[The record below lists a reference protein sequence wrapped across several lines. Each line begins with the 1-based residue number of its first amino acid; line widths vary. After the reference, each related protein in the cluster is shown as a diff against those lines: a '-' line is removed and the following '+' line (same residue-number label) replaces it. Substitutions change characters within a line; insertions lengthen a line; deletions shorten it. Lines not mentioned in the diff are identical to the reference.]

1 MRILHTSDWH
11 LGRSFH
17 GLHMTQEQKA
27 VLDRLLDIIET
38 RKTDVVII
46 AGDIYD
52 RSVPPEEA
60 VRLFDETLNSMIT
73 RLGQKVILIAGNHD
87 NPGRLGF
94 AQDLLR
100 GQDVFITGPLAKDT
114 DPVVLE
120 DEHGPVYFA
129 PLTYTDPLIAREI
142 FRTEEKEE
150 TLNAET
156 GTDTAATAEAPAD
169 GNSMTQ
175 PDLFAAAGTAPGGK
189 EETAEESEKRAEEAP
204 IRTHED
210 ALRRQIS
217 LMEAKIP
224 REARSVAIAHVFL
237 TGGAASEDTERPLTM
252 GNTGGVSKD
261 LFRNFTYTAL
271 GHLHRPQK
279 FGENIRYSGSL
290 MKYAFS
296 ETDQRKGVYIIDL
309 DADGIAGI
317 ETVPLEARHDL
328 ASVKGSFADLMEN
341 PREELKENFL
351 EIILTDPTPILD
363 AKNRLETIYPHI
375 MHLQYE
381 RLNRAPEEESIR
393 RERENLSDYALAAS
407 FFEQVGG
414 QPLTENQERLLRE
427 AVEEVQKEDTP

>member
-60 VRLFDETLNSMIT
+60 VRLFDETLNSMVT

-142 FRTEEKEE
+142 FRTEDKE
-150 TLNAET
+150 
-156 GTDTAATAEAPAD
+156 
-169 GNSMTQ
+169 
-175 PDLFAAAGTAPGGK
+175 
-189 EETAEESEKRAEEAP
+189 AEEAP

-224 REARSVAIAHVFL
+224 RGARSVAIAHVFL

-309 DADGIAGI
+309 DADGISNI

>member
-60 VRLFDETLNSMIT
+60 VRLFDETLNSMVT

-142 FRTEEKEE
+142 FRTEDKEAEE
-150 TLNAET
+150 T
-156 GTDTAATAEAPAD
+156 
-169 GNSMTQ
+169 
-175 PDLFAAAGTAPGGK
+175 
-189 EETAEESEKRAEEAP
+189 P

-224 REARSVAIAHVFL
+224 RGARSVAIAHVFL

-309 DADGIAGI
+309 DADGISNI

>member
-38 RKTDVVII
+38 RKTDVVVI

-60 VRLFDETLNSMIT
+60 VRLFDDTLNSMVT

-100 GQDVFITGPLAKDT
+100 GQDVFITGPLAEDT

-142 FRTEEKEE
+142 FQEKKAVRD
-150 TLNAET
+150 AEDSGDT
-156 GTDTAATAEAPAD
+156 GAAAESPAD
-169 GNSMTQ
+169 GNGVTQ
-175 PDLFAAAGTAPGGK
+175 PDLFAAAADSAASGSK
-189 EETAEESEKRAEEAP
+189 EKNAEEAP

-210 ALRRQIS
+210 VLRRQIRQ
-217 LMEAKIP
+217 MEAKIP
-224 REARSVAIAHVFL
+224 RGARSVAIAHVFL
-237 TGGAASEDTERPLTM
+237 TGGAASGDTERPLTL

-261 LFRNFTYTAL
+261 LFSNFTYTAL

-296 ETDQRKGVYIIDL
+296 ETDQRKGVHIIDL
-309 DADGIAGI
+309 DADGIANI

-351 EIILTDPTPILD
+351 EIILTDPTPVLD
-363 AKNRLETIYPHI
+363 AKNRLETVYPHI

-381 RLNRAPEEESIR
+381 RLNRAPEEEAVR

-427 AVEEVQKEDTP
+427 AVEEAQKEETP